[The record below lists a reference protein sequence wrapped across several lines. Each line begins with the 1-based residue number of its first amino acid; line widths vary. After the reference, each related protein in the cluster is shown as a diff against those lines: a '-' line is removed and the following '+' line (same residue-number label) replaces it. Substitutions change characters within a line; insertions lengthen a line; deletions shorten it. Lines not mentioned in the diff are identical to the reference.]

1 MQEKVLVIPTHE
13 VERLTN
19 GEKGVIEVKI
29 DHIKKIIE
37 EQGRFITRDF
47 AEYDEELRQV
57 IPYVVMKTDQ
67 GILLLRRT
75 DKQGEKRLHNK
86 YSVGVGGHIR
96 FEDSPDP
103 WQAFVNGMT
112 REINEE
118 VKVQLLDLK
127 YIGLINDTASSVSR
141 VHVGLL
147 YLATVIFY
155 GLNEPDMFEHAFRS
169 LDSFDELEKN
179 LEGWS
184 YLTVVKLK
192 ELMQS

>member
-13 VERLTN
+13 VEKLTK
-19 GEKGVIEVKI
+19 GEKGVVEVKI

-37 EQGRFITRDF
+37 EHGRFITRDF

-57 IPYVVMKTDQ
+57 IPYVVMKTDE

-75 DKQGEKRLHNK
+75 DKQGERRLHNK

-96 FEDSPDP
+96 FEDNPDP
-103 WQAFVNGMT
+103 WQAFVNGMQ
-112 REINEE
+112 REIDEE

-147 YLATVIFY
+147 YLAKVIFY
-155 GLNEPDMFEHAFRS
+155 GLNEPEMFEYTFKS
-169 LDSFDELEKN
+169 LDSFNNLEKN

-192 ELMQS
+192 KLMQN